1 MFSCDADKTWRST
14 EGLYRRSSNMNE
26 FARRKKRFDR
36 VLQKVGKRTKWYQGK
51 NRKIKET
58 TSETWCFLHWET
70 KQNMT
75 LTWKIL
81 STFSHLI

>member
-1 MFSCDADKTWRST
+1 
-14 EGLYRRSSNMNE
+14 MNE

-58 TSETWCFLHWET
+58 TSET
-70 KQNMT
+70 
-75 LTWKIL
+75 
-81 STFSHLI
+81 